1 MRLTVVAFLAGLLVA
16 SSGAFAKPVRSGT
29 EPGVLETL
37 TGHVDVVNQGR
48 TLVMK
53 LKLDAGAGDRWFRVE
68 TDSLLPLPASFS
80 ADAAEILYWQGHLLL
95 RMPAERK
102 AFLVSMPG
110 YRPAPVPPAAA
121 AGLGPVRTDAS
132 LDAFLAGYDVT
143 RIDSATEIASSQ
155 GPRARVSI
163 GIDREGREPENKSF
177 TPPPNPGSGGVG
189 TCGNSCSIT
198 CGDFSTCTAN
208 CTTPRCA
215 SCSCPAS
222 CTCS

>member
-1 MRLTVVAFLAGLLVA
+1 MRLTVTSFLVGLLI

-48 TLVMK
+48 SLVMK
-53 LKLDAGAGDRWFRVE
+53 LKLGAGAGDRWFRVE
-68 TDSLLPLPASFS
+68 TDSLLPLPGSFS
-80 ADAAEILYWQGHLLL
+80 ADSVEILSWQGHLLL
-95 RMPAERK
+95 RMPAEKK
-102 AFLVSMPG
+102 AFLVSMQG
-110 YRPAPVPPAAA
+110 FRPAPVPPAAA
-121 AGLGPVRTDAS
+121 AGLGPVQTPAS

-155 GPRARVSI
+155 GPRALASI
-163 GIDREGREPENKSF
+163 SIDLERRDPMTKSF
-177 TPPPNPGSGGVG
+177 YPPPNPSSGGVG

-198 CGDFSTCTAN
+198 CGDFSSCTATCTA
-208 CTTPRCA
+208 PRCA
-215 SCSCPAS
+215 KCSCPAA

>member
-1 MRLTVVAFLAGLLVA
+1 MRLTVAAFLAALLI
-16 SSGAFAKPVRSGT
+16 SSSFAFAKPARSGT

-48 TLVMK
+48 SLVI
-53 LKLDAGAGDRWFRVE
+53 KLDVGAGARWFRVE
-68 TDSLLPLPASFS
+68 TDSLLPLPDSFS

-95 RMPAERK
+95 RIPAEKK
-102 AFLVSMPG
+102 AVLVSMPG

-155 GPRARVSI
+155 GPRALASI

-198 CGDFSTCTAN
+198 CGDFSSCSATCTA
-208 CTTPRCA
+208 PRCA
-215 SCSCPAS
+215 KCSCPAS